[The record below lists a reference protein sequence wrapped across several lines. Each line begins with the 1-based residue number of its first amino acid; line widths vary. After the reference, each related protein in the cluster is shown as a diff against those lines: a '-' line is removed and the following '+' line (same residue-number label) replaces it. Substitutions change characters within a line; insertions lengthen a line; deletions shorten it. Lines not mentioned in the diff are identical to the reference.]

1 MKTKQISLVSLLIMG
16 FSAMAHGTSATIF
29 IHGTLFTFISY
40 YYHGVSAP
48 QGITL
53 ASEQP
58 LSNTLGRLGRVLAKA
73 APAEFPL
80 DSLYLLGW
88 PGRLNADA
96 RKKAAEDLLA
106 WIKKNNIT
114 SLTLI
119 GHSHGGT
126 IALLLA
132 QLLEQE
138 KDLTISVDRLILIA
152 CPVQKVTSSLVTSP
166 ILKKYITFIPIR
178 ISRRFVMYSTIIFVY
193 PFCQNEFLHLRPIL
207 CKQKF

>member
-1 MKTKQISLVSLLIMG
+1 
-16 FSAMAHGTSATIF
+16 MAHYLL
-29 IHGTLFTFISY
+29 LFH

-58 LSNTLGRLGRVLAKA
+58 LSNTSRKLGRVFLAKA

-80 DSLYLLGW
+80 DNFYLLGW

-132 QLLEQE
+132 QLLEHE
-138 KDLTISVDRLILIA
+138 KNLTICVDRLILIA
-152 CPVQKVTSSLVTSP
+152 CPVQKSP
-166 ILKKYITFIPIR
+166 
-178 ISRRFVMYSTIIFVY
+178 
-193 PFCQNEFLHLRPIL
+193 LHWLLPHL
-207 CKQKF
+207 